1 MLQALPR
8 TAELTLQRP
17 GTTPERF
24 KARVTPRDKRQRRK
38 TSGGFSRRWQW
49 ANHHAATIWACGQRP
64 KSFESRGCRPETWVP
79 RCYLASV
86 DRRRPS
92 SVILPEKPNHLQAVI
107 ERMMALGWIL
117 KTVARDNPGG
127 NSPGAIVLTP
137 EGKVRLLAA
146 PMPDLIREIEA
157 NSGPLSEE
165 EKKVLV
171 GFPALAKFSAHR
183 PPDNR
188 GSRRV

>member
-1 MLQALPR
+1 
-8 TAELTLQRP
+8 
-17 GTTPERF
+17 
-24 KARVTPRDKRQRRK
+24 
-38 TSGGFSRRWQW
+38 
-49 ANHHAATIWACGQRP
+49 
-64 KSFESRGCRPETWVP
+64 
-79 RCYLASV
+79 
-86 DRRRPS
+86 
-92 SVILPEKPNHLQAVI
+92 VILPEKPNHLQAVI

-157 NSGPLSEE
+157 NSGPLSEA

-183 PPDNR
+183 PPDSR